1 VSVRDSDKPALVP
14 LVSDLIDK
22 GFTVL
27 ATSGTRKFL
36 HQAGLTT
43 VQHAAKV
50 TEGRPNIIDRMLSGD
65 IQLVINTTAGRRAVS
80 DSFSLRRTVLMQQIP
95 YYTTLSG
102 ARAAVAALGKP
113 WGEVRAVGV

>member
-1 VSVRDSDKPALVP
+1 
-14 LVSDLIDK
+14 
-22 GFTVL
+22 L